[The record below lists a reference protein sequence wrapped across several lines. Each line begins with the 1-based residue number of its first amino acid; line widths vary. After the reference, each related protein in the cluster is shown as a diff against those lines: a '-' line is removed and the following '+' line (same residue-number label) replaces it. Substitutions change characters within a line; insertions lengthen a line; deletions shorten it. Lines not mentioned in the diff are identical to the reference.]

1 MMIVLRRN
9 HDVSLALAYELC
21 QLVERRRRAPARVG
35 KVGLAE
41 QRQVCVDGVDN
52 LHCMATSQQRSL
64 APATDP
70 HTYTRRPWWTFDAS
84 TTLEEEHS
92 QSSHRLRLLPHV
104 YGTGMHVAKFIGPR
118 RFPTKLLRASP
129 AHARA
134 GVPPGVFL
142 PVRNRVVARSSGDT
156 HEF

>member
-104 YGTGMHVAKFIGPR
+104 WNACRELHMATPFPHEAIIGRPP
-118 RFPTKLLRASP
+118 PTRAQ
-129 AHARA
+129 

>member
-1 MMIVLRRN
+1 MSSA
-9 HDVSLALAYELC
+9 SLSSGAG
-21 QLVERRRRAPARVG
+21 ARL
-35 KVGLAE
+35 GLAE

-92 QSSHRLRLLPHV
+92 QSSHRLRLLQA
-104 YGTGMHVAKFIGPR
+104 AKFKGPR
-118 RFPTKLLRASP
+118 RLAVSTRSYCGRRPPPTRREVSRLPSVLSAKSSSGASF
-129 AHARA
+129 ARA
-134 GVPPGVFL
+134 L
-142 PVRNRVVARSSGDT
+142 ERRYSRVLTWTRSRPK
-156 HEF
+156 